1 MRKEK
6 KDLIKKGL
14 SLVLLIVLLST
25 DSLIIKEQSYLIAFR
40 GTYLLIYI
48 ILIIY
53 SIFKNKKEGLIVRTF
68 KPVIDHIKEFPRNLQ
83 IFIVVSIIIIYLMII
98 VSAVIAYSI
107 YG

>member
-1 MRKEK
+1 MGKEK

-25 DSLIIKEQSYLIAFR
+25 DSLIIKEPSYLIAFR
-40 GTYLLIYI
+40 GAYILIYI

-53 SIFKNKKEGLIVRTF
+53 SIFKNKKEGLIVGLF

-83 IFIVVSIIIIYLMII
+83 IFIVVGISISIVVITALVVYIYIT
-98 VSAVIAYSI
+98 Y
-107 YG
+107 